1 MPTSPV
7 AELEDVHKSFGAQP
21 ALSGLDLAVAEGEIV
36 ALLGPNGAGKT
47 TAIDILLGLRRPDRG
62 TVRLFGADPRQPTA
76 RRRVGA
82 TPQDTGFPENLTVAE
97 LIGFVRSH
105 YPEPRPA
112 DALLN
117 DFGLTDFAGRRVG
130 GLSGGQRRRIA
141 VALAFA
147 GNPRAVF
154 LDEPTTGLDTAAR
167 QTLWRLAAA
176 YAAEGGTLFLTTHYL
191 EEAEALAS
199 RVVLIDR
206 GVTVAAGSVSEIKA
220 AVEIRRLS
228 YDGPPPPPDLPGV
241 SRHQP
246 DGDRQ
251 TLWCRDADAA
261 VRALVGAGLA
271 FRNLEIAPV
280 SLEEAVTI
288 RLREAGTCD

>member
-21 ALSGLDLAVAEGEIV
+21 ALRGLDLAVAEGEIV

-62 TVRLFGADPRQPTA
+62 GVRLFGADPRQPAT
-76 RRRVGA
+76 RRRIGA

-97 LIGFVRSH
+97 LIGFVRRH

-112 DALLN
+112 DALLE
-117 DFGLTDFAGRRVG
+117 DFGLTDLAARRLG
-130 GLSGGQRRRIA
+130 GLSGGQRRRVA

-167 QTLWRLAAA
+167 QALWRIAAR
-176 YAAEGGTLFLTTHYL
+176 YAADGGTLFLTTHYL

-206 GVTVAAGSVSEIKA
+206 GALVAAGSVSEIKA

-228 YDGPPPPPDLPGV
+228 YRGASAGDLPGV
-241 SRHQP
+241 ARQETDGERH
-246 DGDRQ
+246 
-251 TLWCRDADAA
+251 TLWCRDADATA
-261 VRALVGAGLA
+261 RALVERGIN
-271 FRNLEIAPV
+271 FQDLEIAPV

-288 RLREAGTCD
+288 RLHGRDACD

>member
-1 MPTSPV
+1 MPASPV

-21 ALSGLDLAVAEGEIV
+21 ALRGLDLAVAEGEIV

-62 TVRLFGADPRQPTA
+62 AARLFGADPRQPET
-76 RRRVGA
+76 RRRIGA

-97 LIGFVRSH
+97 LIGFVRHH
-105 YPEPRPA
+105 YAEPRPA
-112 DALLN
+112 DAALD
-117 DFGLTDFAGRRVG
+117 DFGLTDLAARRVG
-130 GLSGGQRRRIA
+130 GLSGGQRRRVA

-167 QTLWRLAAA
+167 QALWAIAAR
-176 YAAEGGTLFLTTHYL
+176 YAADGGTLFLTTHYL

-206 GVTVAAGSVSEIKA
+206 GALVAAGSVPEIKA

-228 YDGPPPPPDLPGV
+228 YRGPPAAELPGV
-241 SRHQP
+241 ARQETN
-246 DGDRQ
+246 GERQ

-261 VRALVGAGLA
+261 ARALVERGIA
-271 FRNLEIAPV
+271 FSDLEIAPV
-280 SLEEAVTI
+280 SLEQAVTI
-288 RLREAGTCD
+288 RLRGTGTCD

>member
-1 MPTSPV
+1 MPTPPV

-21 ALSGLDLAVAEGEIV
+21 ALVGLDLAVAEGEIV

-62 TVRLFGADPRQPTA
+62 TARLFGADPRQADT

-97 LIGFVRSH
+97 LIGFVRRH

-112 DALLN
+112 DALLD
-117 DFGLTDFAGRRVG
+117 DFGLAGLAARRVG
-130 GLSGGQRRRIA
+130 VLSGGQRRRVA

-167 QTLWRLAAA
+167 QALWAIAAR
-176 YAAEGGTLFLTTHYL
+176 YAADGGTLFLTTHYL

-206 GVTVAAGSVSEIKA
+206 GAVVAAGSVPEIKA

-228 YDGPPPPPDLPGV
+228 YRGPDAAGLPGV
-241 SRHQP
+241 ARREA
-246 DGDRQ
+246 DGDRH

-261 VRALVGAGLA
+261 ARALVERGVG
-271 FRNLEIAPV
+271 FRDLEIAPV

-288 RLREAGTCD
+288 RLRGRDACD